1 MTSPP
6 DPEALRAL
14 RGRTVRGV
22 FFRVLPAAFAKE
34 PLSVQG
40 SLRHG
45 GRYNPMGAF
54 GALYCGESRA
64 VCAAEIRKRA
74 AGQPVSPYRLVR
86 IRVALHRVLD
96 LTDPATLAAL
106 DLRPEDLVGD
116 DWQRTQ
122 RLGAQARAAGFEGL
136 LVPSAAGAGHN
147 LVIFLE
153 RLDPRSRVRP
163 GGIPAPLPGAHGPI
177 A

>member
-14 RGRTVRGV
+14 RGRAIRGV
-22 FFRVLPAAFAKE
+22 FFRAVPAAFARE
-34 PLSVQG
+34 PLSVRG

-54 GALYCGESRA
+54 GAVYCGESRA
-64 VCAAEIRKRA
+64 VCVAEIRKRA
-74 AGQPVSPYRLVR
+74 AGQPVSPHRLAR
-86 IRVALHRVLD
+86 IRVALHRVLN

-136 LVPSAAGAGHN
+136 LVPSAAGTGHN
-147 LVIFLE
+147 LVIFPDC
-153 RLDPRSRVRP
+153 LDARSRVRP
-163 GGIPAPLPGAHGPI
+163 AGTPRPFPVLTGP
-177 A
+177 

>member
-1 MTSPP
+1 M
-6 DPEALRAL
+6 
-14 RGRTVRGV
+14 
-22 FFRVLPAAFAKE
+22 
-34 PLSVQG
+34 QG

-45 GRYNPMGAF
+45 GRYNPLGAF

-74 AGQPVSPYRLVR
+74 GGQRVSPYRLVR

-106 DLRPEDLVGD
+106 DLRLEDLVGD

-122 RLGAQARAAGFEGL
+122 RLGAEARAAGFEGL

-147 LVIFLE
+147 LVIFPD
-153 RLDPRSRVRP
+153 RLDARSRVRP
-163 GGIPAPLPGAHGPI
+163 AGSPRPFPVPTGPA
-177 A
+177 